1 MEFDATIAK
10 DITLK
15 ARDYEGKDDIYELI
29 QSAARQGLSHVTVYV
44 NKSAIYKFMDDM
56 KNKGFMYK
64 AIGYERKD
72 PCLLYHKTE
81 NCIVFDVG
89 WISEE
94 WIKDNHE

>member
-10 DITLK
+10 EITLK

-44 NKSAIYKFMDDM
+44 NKSAVYKFMDDM

-64 AIGYERKD
+64 AIEY
-72 PCLLYHKTE
+72 LYYKAE
-81 NCIVFDVG
+81 NQIAFDIG

>member
-1 MEFDATIAK
+1 MEFNATIAK

-29 QSAARQGLSHVTVYV
+29 QSAARQGLSQVAVYV
-44 NKSAIYKFMDDM
+44 NKSAVYKFMDDM

-64 AIGYERKD
+64 AIEYLYYKD
-72 PCLLYHKTE
+72 E
-81 NCIVFDVG
+81 NRLRFDVG